1 MINQMSS
8 SMRNFMEAY
17 SAVHNKE
24 AKEEFYSHKD
34 EISEMDFSLIN
45 QTELDDIAEEV
56 LEELFEE
63 GYSVEQCEAIF
74 EEVLIEARVT
84 YGSDTES
91 PRAKKM
97 SAVKSSLKG
106 AMGKVKEKAAKG
118 AVKSYGAYRSA
129 KQSATDKANR
139 LKQSA
144 SNASAVTVRRAKD
157 AKAGIKSGIKGMI
170 GKAAKKVGDAANK
183 VSSRMSEGTVRKD
196 IGDIYQAIYE
206 KKLDPVGQEDG
217 DIDNDGDEDSSD
229 KYLSKRRKA
238 IAKSMGKKGKC
249 EKCGK
254 DPCEC
259 TKNEEVEEY
268 IDFLITEGYDCS
280 DLTWNDMY
288 EEYQSLDEGLR
299 SAVKRL
305 LGGKKKEEPAKPM
318 SRGDELRK
326 KYNVGPE
333 RSDTS
338 AKAQILKKT
347 RARAE
352 RDQKEFGGSR
362 YSKGVADRSKAAY
375 KRQLEGGYSKYGAN
389 DARGSGNK
397 ARKRAAA
404 LTKEELEQ
412 IEEDSRR
419 TSNKQHTARVKS
431 NIKSFGSDYTP
442 PSNYDPDAN
451 RGKGEVL
458 TRKQVEKKRRKSL
471 RKEELEATGL
481 FTVKEIEGM
490 SEEYLDEILAPVVA
504 GTLGAVTGKKDRKVK
519 KAIGAGSG
527 AAIGGA
533 LGGPLGAAVGG
544 LAGGAIADE
553 VQHKG
558 VTFSETELKA
568 IQAKVDA
575 WDVEEGYQRNPE
587 KGNEAR
593 KSETSGQKTERNV
606 RNRLKTMDPDK
617 AEAMKKQMRAVGLNV

>member
-34 EISEMDFSLIN
+34 EISEMDFSLIS

-206 KKLDPVGQEDG
+206 KKMDAVGKEDG

-229 KYLSKRRKA
+229 DYLANRRKA
-238 IAKSMGKKGKC
+238 IGKSMGKKGKC

-347 RARAE
+347 RAKAE

-362 YSKGVADRSKAAY
+362 YSKGVADRSKAAH
-375 KRQLEGGYSKYGAN
+375 KRQLEGGYSKYGAD

-412 IEEDSRR
+412 
-419 TSNKQHTARVKS
+419 V
-431 NIKSFGSDYTP
+431 
-442 PSNYDPDAN
+442 
-451 RGKGEVL
+451 
-458 TRKQVEKKRRKSL
+458 
-471 RKEELEATGL
+471 
-481 FTVKEIEGM
+481 
-490 SEEYLDEILAPVVA
+490 DEILAPVVA

-527 AAIGGA
+527 AAIGGM

-553 VQHKG
+553 VQHKE
-558 VTFSETELKA
+558 VTFSESELEA

-587 KGNEAR
+587 KGEAEAR
-593 KSETSGQKTERNV
+593 KSQTPETKV
-606 RNRLKTMDPDK
+606 RDRLKTMDPKK
-617 AEAMKKQMRAVGLNV
+617 AEAMKKQMRAVGLSV

>member
-74 EEVLIEARVT
+74 EEVLTEARVT

-106 AMGKVKEKAAKG
+106 AIGKVKEKAAKG

-144 SNASAVTVRRAKD
+144 GNASAVTMRKAKD

-170 GKAAKKVGDAANK
+170 GNAAKKVGSAANK
-183 VSSRMSEGTVRKD
+183 VASKMSEGIIRKD

-206 KKLDPVGQEDG
+206 KKADKDYDG
-217 DIDNDGDEDSSD
+217 DGEVESGKDE
-229 KYLSKRRKA
+229 YFGSKDKA
-238 IAKSMGKKGKC
+238 IKKAMGKKGKC

-259 TKNEEVEEY
+259 DKNEVEEGY
-268 IDFLITEGYDCS
+268 KTLPTEKMGRQANKAYNKEQGAVRKGDEAGANKQMQRRIAMQNPAGRKAQLAKEGIDPKGAARMD
-280 DLTWNDMY
+280 
-288 EEYQSLDEGLR
+288 
-299 SAVKRL
+299 AAK
-305 LGGKKKEEPAKPM
+305 GKKKETEDETNKRLMLGKYSPAVKYAKM
-318 SRGDELRK
+318 K
-326 KYNVGPE
+326 KEGV
-333 RSDTS
+333 
-338 AKAQILKKT
+338 
-347 RARAE
+347 
-352 RDQKEFGGSR
+352 EFSE
-362 YSKGVADRSKAAY
+362 A
-375 KRQLEGGYSKYGAN
+375 
-389 DARGSGNK
+389 
-397 ARKRAAA
+397 
-404 LTKEELEQ
+404 ELE
-412 IEEDSRR
+412 
-419 TSNKQHTARVKS
+419 
-431 NIKSFGSDYTP
+431 
-442 PSNYDPDAN
+442 
-451 RGKGEVL
+451 
-458 TRKQVEKKRRKSL
+458 
-471 RKEELEATGL
+471 
-481 FTVKEIEGM
+481 
-490 SEEYLDEILAPVVA
+490 
-504 GTLGAVTGKKDRKVK
+504 
-519 KAIGAGSG
+519 
-527 AAIGGA
+527 
-533 LGGPLGAAVGG
+533 
-544 LAGGAIADE
+544 
-553 VQHKG
+553 
-558 VTFSETELKA
+558 A

-587 KGNEAR
+587 KGEAEAR
-593 KSETSGQKTERNV
+593 KSETSGQKSERNV
-606 RNRLKTMDPDK
+606 RDRLKTMDPKK

>member
-144 SNASAVTVRRAKD
+144 GNASAVTMRKAKD

-170 GKAAKKVGDAANK
+170 GNAAKKVGTAANK
-183 VSSRMSEGTVRKD
+183 VASKMSEGIIRKD
-196 IGDIYQAIYE
+196 VGDIYQAIYE
-206 KKLDPVGQEDG
+206 KKLDAVGKEDG

-229 KYLSKRRKA
+229 DYLAKRRKA
-238 IAKSMGKKGKC
+238 IGKAMGKKGKC

-259 TKNEEVEEY
+259 DKKEVEE
-268 IDFLITEGYDCS
+268 GYKELPKNKMFRKAGNLGREVVS
-280 DLTWNDMY
+280 PSTT
-288 EEYQSLDEGLR
+288 DE
-299 SAVKRL
+299 KR
-305 LGGKKKEEPAKPM
+305 
-318 SRGDELRK
+318 
-326 KYNVGPE
+326 
-333 RSDTS
+333 
-338 AKAQILKKT
+338 
-347 RARAE
+347 
-352 RDQKEFGGSR
+352 QKS
-362 YSKGVADRSKAAY
+362 YDRSK
-375 KRQLEGGYSKYGAN
+375 KIVKTL
-389 DARGSGNK
+389 NK
-397 ARKRAAA
+397 AN
-404 LTKEELEQ
+404 EE
-412 IEEDSRR
+412 
-419 TSNKQHTARVKS
+419 
-431 NIKSFGSDYTP
+431 
-442 PSNYDPDAN
+442 
-451 RGKGEVL
+451 
-458 TRKQVEKKRRKSL
+458 
-471 RKEELEATGL
+471 
-481 FTVKEIEGM
+481 
-490 SEEYLDEILAPVVA
+490 
-504 GTLGAVTGKKDRKVK
+504 
-519 KAIGAGSG
+519 
-527 AAIGGA
+527 
-533 LGGPLGAAVGG
+533 
-544 LAGGAIADE
+544 
-553 VQHKG
+553 
-558 VTFSETELKA
+558 VTFSESELEA

-587 KGNEAR
+587 KGEAEAR
-593 KSETSGQKTERNV
+593 KSETSGQKSERNV
-606 RNRLKTMDPDK
+606 RDRLKTMDPKK

>member
-144 SNASAVTVRRAKD
+144 GNASAVTMRKAKD

-170 GKAAKKVGDAANK
+170 GNAAKKVGSAANK
-183 VSSRMSEGTVRKD
+183 VASKMSEGIIRKD
-196 IGDIYQAIYE
+196 VGDIYQAIYE
-206 KKLDPVGQEDG
+206 KKLDAVGKEDG

-229 KYLSKRRKA
+229 DYLAKRRKA
-238 IAKSMGKKGKC
+238 IGKAMGKKGKC

-259 TKNEEVEEY
+259 DKKEVEE
-268 IDFLITEGYDCS
+268 GYKELPKNKMFRKAGNLGREVVS
-280 DLTWNDMY
+280 PSTT
-288 EEYQSLDEGLR
+288 DE
-299 SAVKRL
+299 KR
-305 LGGKKKEEPAKPM
+305 
-318 SRGDELRK
+318 
-326 KYNVGPE
+326 
-333 RSDTS
+333 
-338 AKAQILKKT
+338 
-347 RARAE
+347 
-352 RDQKEFGGSR
+352 QKS
-362 YSKGVADRSKAAY
+362 YDRSK
-375 KRQLEGGYSKYGAN
+375 KIVKTL
-389 DARGSGNK
+389 NK
-397 ARKRAAA
+397 AN
-404 LTKEELEQ
+404 EE
-412 IEEDSRR
+412 
-419 TSNKQHTARVKS
+419 
-431 NIKSFGSDYTP
+431 
-442 PSNYDPDAN
+442 
-451 RGKGEVL
+451 
-458 TRKQVEKKRRKSL
+458 
-471 RKEELEATGL
+471 
-481 FTVKEIEGM
+481 
-490 SEEYLDEILAPVVA
+490 
-504 GTLGAVTGKKDRKVK
+504 
-519 KAIGAGSG
+519 
-527 AAIGGA
+527 
-533 LGGPLGAAVGG
+533 
-544 LAGGAIADE
+544 
-553 VQHKG
+553 
-558 VTFSETELKA
+558 VTFSESELEA

-587 KGNEAR
+587 KGEAEAR
-593 KSETSGQKTERNV
+593 KSETSGQKSERNV
-606 RNRLKTMDPDK
+606 RDRLKTMDPKK